1 MGWGQNRN
9 HRLSIRW
16 KLLSCLAF
24 ALINA
29 IVRYLNGGAA
39 QAVGASSVPIP
50 TYEIIFFQHFFGCL
64 FLLPLFARQRSHF
77 NLEAMRERPALF
89 WMRILGAI
97 AGLVF
102 WNEALYHMPI
112 AQVLLLSFLG
122 PVISTL
128 GGLLILRERFSLV
141 KILAICLGLLGSILI
156 GQPDILTHVGEFRFS
171 WPILFPIC
179 ATILFSGVT
188 LITCQM
194 GKDGEDP
201 TVLAGQLLLFM
212 VPPAWVASV
221 AVWVTPS
228 LSQVGLLA
236 VLGLITAFAHVCFCR
251 AYAIGEVTTLI
262 PVGVFKFVLGV
273 GIGYLAFGE
282 LPQGVAAWLGIAF
295 VFSGML
301 LVSPLLHSKKVQQ
314 G

>member
-1 MGWGQNRN
+1 
-9 HRLSIRW
+9 
-16 KLLSCLAF
+16 
-24 ALINA
+24 
-29 IVRYLNGGAA
+29 
-39 QAVGASSVPIP
+39 
-50 TYEIIFFQHFFGCL
+50 
-64 FLLPLFARQRSHF
+64 
-77 NLEAMRERPALF
+77 
-89 WMRILGAI
+89 
-97 AGLVF
+97 
-102 WNEALYHMPI
+102 
-112 AQVLLLSFLG
+112 
-122 PVISTL
+122 
-128 GGLLILRERFSLV
+128 
-141 KILAICLGLLGSILI
+141 
-156 GQPDILTHVGEFRFS
+156 
-171 WPILFPIC
+171 
-179 ATILFSGVT
+179 
-188 LITCQM
+188 M

-295 VFSGML
+295 VFRGML
-301 LVSPLLHSKKVQQ
+301 LVSPLLHSKVQQ